1 MTLRRVAM
9 FTTKPQRND
18 ISDKFIKHDSK
29 MLQQIY
35 GTNDVLPYWVA
46 DMDFP
51 VAHPIS
57 QALARIVEREK
68 YAYEFDS
75 ESVFKAISDW
85 NKQRHGLDLN
95 PSYFV
100 QVPGVLS
107 AIALMIRE
115 WSNKGD
121 GVLIQVPVYHQF
133 RSLIESAG
141 RKVVANPLT
150 LEDGQYQLDFD
161 DFEAKLREDNVK
173 IVLLCNPH
181 NPVGR
186 VWTQDELAKLVAIVA
201 KYNVVVIS
209 DEIHADIVFE
219 GHQFNSILTQNYDNV
234 VSIIGS
240 PAKNFGLNS
249 IANGYLYTENQARL
263 EEIKSTVTSMALDHG
278 NTLTNYATI
287 AAYTHGQAWFE
298 GFLAYSQN
306 TIDWVEAYI
315 AQNLPQIKMFKPQG
329 TNQIWF
335 DFSGL
340 DLEPEALKSVL
351 FTQAKMGLTPGGW
364 FGEKNP
370 NFYRM
375 NIASPLEQIEKSFYA
390 LSAAIKE
397 VS

>member
-1 MTLRRVAM
+1 M
-9 FTTKPQRND
+9 
-18 ISDKFIKHDSK
+18 
-29 MLQQIY
+29 
-35 GTNDVLPYWVA
+35 
-46 DMDFP
+46 
-51 VAHPIS
+51 
-57 QALARIVEREK
+57 
-68 YAYEFDS
+68 
-75 ESVFKAISDW
+75 
-85 NKQRHGLDLN
+85 
-95 PSYFV
+95 
-100 QVPGVLS
+100 
-107 AIALMIRE
+107 
-115 WSNKGD
+115 
-121 GVLIQVPVYHQF
+121 
-133 RSLIESAG
+133 
-141 RKVVANPLT
+141 
-150 LEDGQYQLDFD
+150 
-161 DFEAKLREDNVK
+161 
-173 IVLLCNPH
+173 
-181 NPVGR
+181 GR
-186 VWTQDELAKLVAIVA
+186 VWTQDELAKLVAIAA

-263 EEIKSTVTSMALDHG
+263 EEIKSTVASMALDHG

-287 AAYTHGQAWFE
+287 AAYTQGQAWFE
-298 GFLAYSQN
+298 GFLAYTQN
-306 TIDWVEAYI
+306 TIDWIEAYI
-315 AQNLPQIKMFKPQG
+315 GQNLPQIKMFKPQG

-340 DLEPEALKSVL
+340 DLEPEVLQNLL

-375 NIASPLEQIEKSFYA
+375 NIASPLEQIEKSFHA